1 MLAFIGFLMV
11 IATIYLLLKGKS
23 NPITVMIIVPV
34 IAALIVGTNF
44 EELGEYVGAGVET
57 VMSNAVL
64 FIFSIIFFGVM
75 QDLGVF
81 DPMVNWLT
89 ERAGTNIIA
98 ITVVTA
104 IIGIVAHL
112 DGATATTVLITI
124 PAMYPIYKALGIK
137 TEVLLCLTTA
147 SMGVM
152 NLLPWGG
159 PVARVAAVLGLDA
172 NDLWLTLIPVQI
184 FGIIVILSLAV
195 WLGFR
200 EKRRM
205 GAVTLNP
212 SVATSTSDIR
222 EDEEVETTSAGED
235 LTNDQVSETSA
246 TDSENEMSERNRRTR
261 LFNTIWTVLVVGFLI
276 WNQLPAYLV
285 FMIGLSVTFIIN
297 FPSTKE
303 QNDVFKKHAGAALT
317 ISATMLAAGVM
328 VGIMDGTG
336 MIEEMARVLTG
347 IIPDILGRFT
357 HVIFGIFA
365 LPMGLMVSTDAYFFG
380 FMPPILEVGA
390 QFDVEPINTALAM
403 LVGKNLSLMIS
414 PLVPATFLAL
424 GLVDDVDYQ
433 SHLKFSM
440 KYVWLASLI
449 MLLFAFL
456 VGIIQF

>member
-44 EELGEYVGAGVET
+44 EELGEYVGAGIET

-64 FIFSIIFFGVM
+64 FIFSIIFFVVM

-89 ERAGTNIIA
+89 ERAGTNIVA
-98 ITVVTA
+98 VTVVTA

-159 PVARVAAVLGLDA
+159 PVARVSAVLGLDA
-172 NDLWLTLIPVQI
+172 NDLWLTLIPLQI
-184 FGIIVILSLAV
+184 FGVIVILSLAV
-195 WLGFR
+195 WLGLK

-205 GAVTLNP
+205 GTIMLNP
-212 SVATSTSDIR
+212 SVTTSTN
-222 EDEEVETTSAGED
+222 EVRKGKTTSEGED
-235 LTNDQVSETSA
+235 LTNNQLSETSA
-246 TDSENEMSERNRRTR
+246 TVSENEMNSKHKKTR

-276 WNQLPAYLV
+276 WNKLPAYLV

-336 MIEEMARVLTG
+336 MIEEMARVLTS
-347 IIPDILGRFT
+347 IIPDVLGRFT

-390 QFDVEPINTALAM
+390 QFGVGPMNTALAM

-440 KYVWLASLI
+440 KYVWLASLL

>member
-44 EELGEYVGAGVET
+44 EELGEYVGAGIET

-89 ERAGTNIIA
+89 ERAGTNIVA
-98 ITVVTA
+98 VTVVTA

-159 PVARVAAVLGLDA
+159 PVARVSAVLGLDA
-172 NDLWLTLIPVQI
+172 NDLWLTLIPLQI
-184 FGIIVILSLAV
+184 FGVIVILSLAV
-195 WLGFR
+195 WLGLK

-205 GAVTLNP
+205 GTIMLNP
-212 SVATSTSDIR
+212 SVTTSTN
-222 EDEEVETTSAGED
+222 EVRKGKTTSEGED
-235 LTNDQVSETSA
+235 LTNNQLSETSA
-246 TDSENEMSERNRRTR
+246 TVSENEMNSKHKKTR

-276 WNQLPAYLV
+276 WNKLPAYLV

-336 MIEEMARVLTG
+336 MIEEMARVLTS
-347 IIPDILGRFT
+347 IIPDVLGRFT

-390 QFDVEPINTALAM
+390 QFGVGPMNTALAM

-440 KYVWLASLI
+440 KYVWLASLL